1 MWYARRMVSAEVL
14 KLRRNKSQLITT
26 LLMTVGV
33 VVVYFAV
40 VEAFHLYNPAV
51 HGPAG
56 GSANFSNVINIL
68 TFIGATG
75 AIVVGA
81 RAGSADQS
89 TGVFRDQVATGRSRI
104 SLFAAR
110 VAGGSLFFLVFILAA
125 LVLAVAGTFIFRSGL
140 PVPTWSG
147 IFRNSWV
154 TVVVTLFNLLL
165 ALGLASLT
173 LSRSVTVGVL
183 LVWTLFAQRL
193 LVRISTLGGVRKA
206 FPLAAEHALN
216 PDARGPFG
224 HVIPESV
231 FTAVLVLVVWAV
243 ALLASGA
250 WRTYSMDA

>member
-1 MWYARRMVSAEVL
+1 MWYARKMVSAEVL
-14 KLRRNKSQLITT
+14 KLRRNKSQLITA

-40 VEAFHLYNPAV
+40 VEAFHLYNPAA

-68 TFIGATG
+68 TFVGATG

-104 SLFAAR
+104 ALFGAR
-110 VAGGSLFFLVFILAA
+110 VAGGALFFLVFVLAA
-125 LVLAVAGTFIFRSGL
+125 LVVAIIGTFVFRAGL

-154 TVVVTLFNLLL
+154 TVVVTLFNLML

-183 LVWTLFAQRL
+183 LVWTLFGQRL
-193 LVRISTLGGVRKA
+193 LAQISTLGGVRKVL
-206 FPLAAEHALN
+206 PLAAEHALN

-224 HVIPESV
+224 HVLPESV
-231 FTAVLVLVVWAV
+231 LTAVLVLIVWAV
-243 ALLASGA
+243 VLLASGA